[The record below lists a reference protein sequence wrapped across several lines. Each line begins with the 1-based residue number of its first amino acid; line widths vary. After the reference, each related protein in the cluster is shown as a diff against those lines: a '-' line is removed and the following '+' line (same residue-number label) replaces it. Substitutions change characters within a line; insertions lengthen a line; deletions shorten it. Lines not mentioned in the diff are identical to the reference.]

1 MGGICKYILL
11 NFKMQNLFFHF
22 SSGKLTRIANQHPP
36 RSLAIGAF
44 FRILLIKYV
53 MPSGLA
59 TQLLLQGTYTL

>member
-1 MGGICKYILL
+1 
-11 NFKMQNLFFHF
+11 MQNLFFHF

-36 RSLAIGAF
+36 LSLAIGAF